1 MTSLWKPRIQWTV
14 WTQEWFTTTEDFL
27 RTDSRLCFQKNWRE
41 HRPLNLWNPGSQ
53 CKAYDLYEEI
63 RRFSSHLGATV
74 QQFELPNFH
83 SAWHQNRNAVSLK
96 KEPLLL
102 IFSSITILSMRR
114 HVYTHVRL
122 VLEWKERAF
131 KEKVNSRCFCWFP
144 AAILVDQSGPPI
156 WRLHTKL
163 YKVAWNVSANNSQTV
178 GHKDPR
184 LGQIVYILVFY
195 NISSPWLPPQDGFQF
210 IFRCVTVKTIYW
222 TVIW

>member
-1 MTSLWKPRIQWTV
+1 MQVSIPVACFISKIQ
-14 WTQEWFTTTEDFL
+14 Q
-27 RTDSRLCFQKNWRE
+27 S
-41 HRPLNLWNPGSQ
+41 
-53 CKAYDLYEEI
+53 
-63 RRFSSHLGATV
+63 
-74 QQFELPNFH
+74 ELPNFH

-96 KEPLLL
+96 KEPFLL

-122 VLEWKERAF
+122 VLEWKETAF

-195 NISSPWLPPQDGFQF
+195 NISSSWLPPQDGFQF
-210 IFRCVTVKTIYW
+210 IFSLRDSENDL
-222 TVIW
+222 